1 MQTPPKNSASAPNN
15 WSFYDQQYAG
25 GAARQHAQTSPPPLR
40 PRTASGGPGSSRSR
54 RPPWVTWGAVLA
66 FIILLAALGS
76 SSIFAGGNGGA
87 PGQSTPLPS
96 RTGVGTPIARS
107 TPTTQPTATGT
118 PGVTPT
124 ATAQPTPSPTPTG
137 GSSLPLPT
145 AWTASGRGSAEAIE
159 AKDVAETFVSH
170 YETLDWRSKNTFD
183 QATFALTQAALTRFW
198 QQDERAN
205 PAFIQNFINTK
216 SVWVASIESAKTQVI
231 KAKQWGQSFFA
242 WLSVTYQQYH
252 QQRDGSSY
260 TDEHTIVVLMI
271 AVPFGV
277 NSVVGGIGWEVSA
290 WQDGSQTFPIP
301 DQP

>member
-1 MQTPPKNSASAPNN
+1 MQTPPKNGASAPNT

-25 GAARQHAQTSPPPLR
+25 GTVRQHAPISQPPSH

-76 SSIFAGGNGGA
+76 SSIFAGGNSGA
-87 PGQSTPLPS
+87 PGQPTPLPT
-96 RTGVGTPIARS
+96 RPGAGTPIARS
-107 TPTTQPTATGT
+107 TPTAQPTATAT

-124 ATAQPTPSPTPTG
+124 AQQSPSPTQTG
-137 GSSLPLPT
+137 SPSLPLPA
-145 AWTASGRGSAEAIE
+145 AWTSSGRGSAEAIE
-159 AKDVAETFVSH
+159 AKDVGETFVSH

-183 QATFALTQAALTRFW
+183 QATFAMTQAALTRFW
-198 QQDERAN
+198 QQDERAS
-205 PAFIQNFINTK
+205 PAFIENFINTQ
-216 SVWVASIESAKTQVI
+216 SVRVASVESAKTQVI
-231 KAKQWGQSFFA
+231 KAKQWRQSFFA

-252 QQRDGSSY
+252 QQRDRSSY

-277 NSVVGGIGWEVSA
+277 NSIVGGIGWEVSA

-301 DQP
+301 DHP